1 VILWW
6 RREPRFKKVV
16 RPEEPLEKVYC
27 HVFDHENMNPDSP
40 CRLEKGWYPRLTG
53 VWVVPDRTSKIYW
66 LDDELTKFRVAGGT
80 FLLYPATLRP
90 GACTDNRGGAG
101 ISFYCAHPDI
111 VEYEEGRWV
120 RSVNSEKYFRLRDD
134 VEEVGARWDRFGH
147 PIYIVRNRLG
157 ETFRLAGVYA
167 RLYEALKNKGGWVKG
182 SDLLGEELELTKRY
196 GMSMGEVVEKMRDEE
211 LEELTA
217 EFANAAFEVADRMFN
232 LLSKLNR
239 GMLDELPPPG
249 VIPADLERSLAK
261 VESYESLFEA
271 LRQQD
276 LTRELKDQ
284 YGGDVVKTL
293 RKIIHANA
301 ALALG
306 LLVYEALIVEMG
318 IE

>member
-1 VILWW
+1 
-6 RREPRFKKVV
+6 
-16 RPEEPLEKVYC
+16 
-27 HVFDHENMNPDSP
+27 
-40 CRLEKGWYPRLTG
+40 
-53 VWVVPDRTSKIYW
+53 
-66 LDDELTKFRVAGGT
+66 
-80 FLLYPATLRP
+80 
-90 GACTDNRGGAG
+90 
-101 ISFYCAHPDI
+101 
-111 VEYEEGRWV
+111 
-120 RSVNSEKYFRLRDD
+120 
-134 VEEVGARWDRFGH
+134 VEEVGARWDGFGH
-147 PIYIVRNRLG
+147 PIYIVRNKLG

-182 SDLLGEELELTKRY
+182 SDLLDEELELTKRY
-196 GMSMGEVVEKMRDEE
+196 GMSMGEVVERMREDE

-217 EFANAAFEVADRMFN
+217 EFVNAAFEVADRMFN

-249 VIPADLERSLAK
+249 VIPADLERSIAK

-271 LRQQD
+271 LRQRD
-276 LTRELKDQ
+276 LTQELKDQ

-293 RKIIHANA
+293 RNIIRTNA

>member
-1 VILWW
+1 
-6 RREPRFKKVV
+6 
-16 RPEEPLEKVYC
+16 
-27 HVFDHENMNPDSP
+27 
-40 CRLEKGWYPRLTG
+40 
-53 VWVVPDRTSKIYW
+53 VWVVPVRTSKIYW
-66 LDDELTKFRVAGGT
+66 LDDELTKFRVVGGT

-101 ISFYCAHPDI
+101 ISFYCTHPDI
-111 VEYEEGRWV
+111 FEPVGEEWENRVERG
-120 RSVNSEKYFRLRDD
+120 KYFRLRDD
-134 VEEVGARWDRFGH
+134 VEEVGVRWDGFGH
-147 PIYIVRNRLG
+147 PIYIVRNKLG

-167 RLYEALKNKGGWVKG
+167 RLYEALKNKGGWMKG
-182 SDLLGEELELTKRY
+182 SDLLDENVELMKRY
-196 GMSMGEVVEKMRDEE
+196 GMSMGEVVERMREDE

-217 EFANAAFEVADRMFN
+217 EFVNAAFEVADRMFN

-271 LRQQD
+271 LRQRD
-276 LTRELKDQ
+276 LTQELKDQ
-284 YGGDVVKTL
+284 YGGDVVETL
-293 RKIIHANA
+293 RNITYANA

>member
-1 VILWW
+1 
-6 RREPRFKKVV
+6 
-16 RPEEPLEKVYC
+16 
-27 HVFDHENMNPDSP
+27 
-40 CRLEKGWYPRLTG
+40 
-53 VWVVPDRTSKIYW
+53 
-66 LDDELTKFRVAGGT
+66 VAGGT

-111 VEYEEGRWV
+111 FEYEEGRWV

-271 LRQQD
+271 LRQRD
-276 LTRELKDQ
+276 LTQELKDQ